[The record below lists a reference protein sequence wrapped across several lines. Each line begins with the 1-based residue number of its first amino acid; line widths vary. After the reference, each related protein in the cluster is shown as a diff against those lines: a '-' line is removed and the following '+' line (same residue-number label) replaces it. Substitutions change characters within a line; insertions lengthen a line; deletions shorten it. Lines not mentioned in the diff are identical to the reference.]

1 MSPAESA
8 RLPVKKILLST
19 AYLPPLQYMSKLIL
33 PGEVLI
39 ENDENYLK
47 QTYRNRCY
55 IAGPNG
61 PQPLTVP
68 VEKGSFHKVH
78 IRDVRVDYSMP
89 WDTLHLRAL
98 GAAYRS
104 SPFFEYYIDDLT
116 AIYKKKPV
124 FLFDLNLWLMET
136 LREAL
141 GIDCR
146 IRTTG
151 KYFRPSPGEDIADYR
166 ESIHPKKERPDPFY
180 HPVVYHQVFEDRFGF
195 LEGLSTVDL
204 LFNEGPGALQVLKR
218 SLLPDDPVRT

>member
-8 RLPVKKILLST
+8 GQPARKILLST
-19 AYLPPLQYMSKLIL
+19 AYLPPVQYMSKLLL

-47 QTYRNRCY
+47 QTFRNRCY

-78 IRDVRVDYSMP
+78 IRDVRVDYSTP
-89 WDTLHLRAL
+89 WETLHLRAL
-98 GAAYRS
+98 SAAYRS
-104 SPFFEYYIDDLT
+104 SPFYEYYIDELT

-124 FLFDLNLWLMET
+124 FLFDLNLWLLES
-136 LREAL
+136 LKEAL
-141 GIDCR
+141 GIDRR

-151 KYFRPSPGEDIADYR
+151 KYIRPLQGEDLLDYR

-204 LFNEGPGALQVLKR
+204 LFNEGPEALYVLQR
-218 SLLPDDPVRT
+218 SLPGEGPVRT